1 MHKLRKKYKH
11 ERKQVSKMTRQDI
24 LVFRQKLIDLQ
35 NMMLAENY
43 QEPNSPTLYA
53 SISNMITELQQLTYT
68 DLYGRLKG
76 E

>member
-1 MHKLRKKYKH
+1 
-11 ERKQVSKMTRQDI
+11 MTRQDI

-53 SISNMITELQQLTYT
+53 SISNMIIELQQLTYT